1 MLFERVVESRCCF
14 RDAAEAVPQQIKLMV
29 NAFAAMLSHHARA
42 DLPLGNKLDDMLFQI
57 VKFREDSWLR
67 AKFAVVI
74 QERFNVRQKRE
85 AYAHR
90 SLIDLFTAKVL
101 PAKAHFFAK
110 NIVGTDFLLIFNTSK
125 FTDYTRSLQD
135 LNKIHFIEIIAR
147 ELRSLFLLTHG
158 RSRAQRQLSWQ
169 FFDSWFLIDNAFQY
183 PQVMLTDF
191 WTVRILDIRTLWV

>member
-1 MLFERVVESRCCF
+1 MG
-14 RDAAEAVPQQIKLMV
+14 AAEAVPQQIKLLV

-57 VKFREDSWLR
+57 VKFREDSLLR
-67 AKFAVVI
+67 TKFAVVI
-74 QERFNVRQKRE
+74 QELFNARQKRE

-90 SLIDLFTAKVL
+90 SLIDLFTPKVL
-101 PAKAHFFAK
+101 PAKAHTFAK

-125 FTDYTRSLQD
+125 STDYTRSLQD

-147 ELRSLFLLTHG
+147 ELRSLFLLAHG
-158 RSRAQRQLSWQ
+158 RSRAQSQLSWQ
-169 FFDSWFLIDNAFQY
+169 FFDSWFLIHNAFQY

-191 WTVRILDIRTLWV
+191 